1 MVYRGCV
8 EIEDLAPDPI
18 EQIRAWFRE
27 AEEAGV
33 VFPETMTL
41 ATASADGRPSAR
53 MVLLRGIDARGLVFF
68 TNTESRKAQELD
80 ANPLAALVL
89 YWQGAGRQVRV
100 EGRVTRVS
108 DEETAAYF
116 ATRPRG
122 HRLAAW
128 ASPQSRALGGRSE
141 LERRFAEVEERFGGA
156 EEVPLPPFWGGYR
169 VEPDAVEFWESR
181 ENRMHDRVLYTR
193 AAGGWARVRLA
204 P

>member
-1 MVYRGCV
+1 MVYRACV
-8 EIEDLAPDPI
+8 DIEDLAPDPI
-18 EQIRAWFRE
+18 EQLRAWFRA

-33 VFPETMTL
+33 VFPEAMTL
-41 ATASADGRPSAR
+41 ATATPSGKPSAR
-53 MVLLRGIDARGLVFF
+53 MVLLRGIDERGLVFF

-80 ANPLAALVL
+80 ANPLAALIL
-89 YWQGAGRQVRV
+89 YWQAASRQVRV
-100 EGRVTRVS
+100 EGTVTRVS

-128 ASPQSRALGGRSE
+128 ASPQSRALADRSE
-141 LERRFAEVEERFGGA
+141 LERRFAEVEERFSGV
-156 EEVPLPPFWGGYR
+156 EEVTLPPFWGGYR
-169 VEPDAVEFWESR
+169 VSPDAVELWESR

-193 AAGGWARVRLA
+193 AASGWARVRLA

>member
-1 MVYRGCV
+1 VANV
-8 EIEDLAPDPI
+8 ELEDLAPDPI

-27 AEEAGV
+27 AELAGV

-41 ATASADGRPSAR
+41 ATATPEGRPSAR
-53 MVLLRGIDARGLVFF
+53 MVLLRGIDERGLVFF

-80 ANPLAALVL
+80 ANPRAALIL
-89 YWQGAGRQVRV
+89 YWQAVSRQVRI
-100 EGRVTRVS
+100 EGTVSRVS

-128 ASPQSRALGGRSE
+128 ASPQSRVLPDRSE
-141 LERRFAEVEERFGGA
+141 LERRFADVEERFDGV

-169 VEPDAVEFWESR
+169 VVPETVELWESR
-181 ENRMHDRVLYTR
+181 ENRMHDRVEYTR
-193 AAGGWARVRLA
+193 AASGWSRVRLA